1 MNGCQAT
8 GKLNSP
14 GVDGVEGFY
23 FIQIS
28 EKRGKEL
35 LAKF

>member
-1 MNGCQAT
+1 MNGCEVT

-14 GVDGVEGFY
+14 GADGVEGFY

-28 EKRGKEL
+28 EKRIKEL